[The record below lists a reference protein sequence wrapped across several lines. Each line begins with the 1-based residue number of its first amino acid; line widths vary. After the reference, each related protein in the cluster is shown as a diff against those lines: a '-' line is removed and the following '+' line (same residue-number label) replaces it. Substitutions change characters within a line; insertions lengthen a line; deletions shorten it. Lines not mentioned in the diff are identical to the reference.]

1 MSPHTNTTA
10 AAIRVSR
17 TTSRT
22 YHRAS
27 IFQRLVLELSIIAI
41 ALSANAKNM
50 PTINDAIAISADLM
64 RKRFIRR

>member
-1 MSPHTNTTA
+1 MPLVSAPLPVGCLGRY
-10 AAIRVSR
+10 RVR
-17 TTSRT
+17 
-22 YHRAS
+22 
-27 IFQRLVLELSIIAI
+27 LSIIAI